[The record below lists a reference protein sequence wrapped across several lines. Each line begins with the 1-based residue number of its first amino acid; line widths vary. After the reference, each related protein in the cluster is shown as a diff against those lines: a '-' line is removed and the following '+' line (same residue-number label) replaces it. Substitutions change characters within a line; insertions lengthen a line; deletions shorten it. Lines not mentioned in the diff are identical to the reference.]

1 VFVPVHVCLGCGPVC
16 KCIPCYFIANPLICT
31 ALLCPSKLLHA
42 IRLVCIM
49 ASNIPGKRSLSSIG
63 SPSASIRS
71 RSLSRHP
78 TVDPV
83 ECLTQSKTAS
93 RRVVTMDSVRSG
105 HALLQLAREHCQNF
119 AALLKPGRTIGPD
132 RTVTI
137 GTGCTGS
144 AADTLVFEAMEEA
157 YREHVPDI
165 SFKYSFNCEINEKK
179 REWIVK
185 LHSALAADFV
195 QVPCMFGDVIDL
207 GAREAYCH
215 VHEKKCMV
223 SSVDIFVCCTSCKD
237 FSKQNSKRTQGLVTQ
252 QTSTPGGSA
261 QTLRGVNAYIEAHR
275 PAIILFENVDG
286 IDESK
291 GNDMSDM
298 DIICSQ
304 WHSRGYE
311 TQKVESNAS
320 QFGLPAARKR
330 LLAMA
335 VLCHASPSVV
345 FGDRP
350 VGQVFQTLRS
360 LIKVG
365 ERTPECA
372 TKAILPEGNENV
384 LSELARRQKH
394 TANTK
399 RSPYNMKTAMNT
411 ASALNVPWGTFPPPA
426 ELKVSAWFATL
437 TPEQQDALA
446 FSFHQTP
453 GRLLLRDCR
462 NTLGRVRVSTFG
474 SGKHRAQTMVPSQCL
489 IVCDGVQPPRCL
501 LGREALVLQGFPVDD
516 ERIQGV
522 IKEFPESFLQDLA
535 GNMVAT
541 PVLLALAAASV
552 SSLTW
557 RNTCTTDVTTAV
569 KKEDVADAWSALQL
583 CLDTG
588 SAEVEDDAPRARMTT
603 SLRRFSGGV
612 KRQKL

>member
-1 VFVPVHVCLGCGPVC
+1 
-16 KCIPCYFIANPLICT
+16 
-31 ALLCPSKLLHA
+31 
-42 IRLVCIM
+42 
-49 ASNIPGKRSLSSIG
+49 
-63 SPSASIRS
+63 
-71 RSLSRHP
+71 
-78 TVDPV
+78 
-83 ECLTQSKTAS
+83 
-93 RRVVTMDSVRSG
+93 
-105 HALLQLAREHCQNF
+105 
-119 AALLKPGRTIGPD
+119 
-132 RTVTI
+132 
-137 GTGCTGS
+137 
-144 AADTLVFEAMEEA
+144 
-157 YREHVPDI
+157 
-165 SFKYSFNCEINEKK
+165 
-179 REWIVK
+179 
-185 LHSALAADFV
+185 
-195 QVPCMFGDVIDL
+195 MFGDVVDL
-207 GAREAYCH
+207 GASEAYCY
-215 VHEKKCMV
+215 VHGKKCV
-223 SSVDIFVCCTSCKD
+223 VPSVDIFVCCTSCKD
-237 FSKQNSKRTQGLVTQ
+237 FSKQNTKRQQGFVTQ

-275 PAIILFENVDG
+275 PTIILFENVDG

-298 DIICSQ
+298 DVICSQ

-311 TQKVESNAS
+311 TQKVESNAN

-350 VGQVFQTLRS
+350 VDQVFHTLRS

-384 LSELARRQKH
+384 LSELVRRQKH
-394 TANTK
+394 TANSK
-399 RSPYNMKTAMNT
+399 RSPYNMKNAMNT

-426 ELKVSAWFATL
+426 ELKDSAWFATL

-446 FSFHQTP
+446 FSFHQAP
-453 GRLLLRDCR
+453 GRVLLRDCR
-462 NTLGRVRVSTFG
+462 NSLSRVRVSTFDA
-474 SGKHRAQTMVPSQCL
+474 GKHRAQTMVPSQSL
-489 IVCDGVQPPRCL
+489 IVFDGVQPPRCL

-516 ERIQGV
+516 GRIQGV
-522 IKEFPESFLQDLA
+522 IKEFSESFLQDLA

-557 RNTCTTDVTTAV
+557 RRTCTTDVTIAV
-569 KKEDVADAWSALQL
+569 KEEDVANAWGALQL
-583 CLDTG
+583 CLVAG
-588 SAEVEDDAPRARMTT
+588 SAAVEDEAPRPQRMTF
-603 SLRRFSGGV
+603 SLRRLAM